1 MTETAALGRAAVR
14 GVGWGAL
21 ATGVNLTAQIG
32 FMAAMARLLDP
43 ADFGLVAMAHIA
55 CRFGSYFAQ
64 MGLAPALVQRP
75 VLGPLDVRVALTLAL
90 ALGGGFA
97 AAIALAAP
105 VAAWFFRT
113 PELAALL
120 RVLALGLLIGALGG
134 VPLALLR
141 RALRFRAVAAVEVSA
156 YVLGYGA
163 VGVACALA
171 GLGAWSLVAAGLGQG
186 LVVLIAASALAR
198 LPLRPA
204 WDGAAARSLWA
215 YGSRHSV
222 AGFLEF
228 LGANLESLAIGRLL
242 GAAPLG
248 LYGRAV
254 LLGQLPAEHATGV
267 VTRAVNPALARLQGD
282 RAAFGRMAVAAL
294 GLVGLGTAVFAGG
307 LAVAAADVVTLLLGV
322 GWAEVAAVVPILVLA
337 TPFML
342 LTAVSGA
349 ALDAL
354 GAVGAKA
361 RVQTLMTVLRLAG
374 LVPAAAFGLT
384 GFAVLVVVAEA
395 LRCVAYGALLAWRV
409 PLPGVGWLAGGVVA
423 AGLGGALAV
432 GGVAGLLGDA
442 ALPLRVA
449 GEVLTGAVV
458 LAGGL
463 LAWRVLS
470 AGSGLGF
477 AMPARSAS

>member
-1 MTETAALGRAAVR
+1 MTEAAALGRSAVR
-14 GVGWGAL
+14 GVGWGAH
-21 ATGVNLTAQIG
+21 ATGANLTAQIG
-32 FMAAMARLLDP
+32 FMAVMARLLDP
-43 ADFGLVAMAHIA
+43 AAFGLVAMAHIA

-64 MGLAPALVQRP
+64 MGLGPALVQRP
-75 VLGPLDVRVALTLAL
+75 VLGALDVRVALAL
-90 ALGGGFA
+90 AVMVGSGIA
-97 AAIALAAP
+97 ALVALAAP

-113 PELAALL
+113 PELTALA
-120 RVLALGLLIGALGG
+120 RVLALTLLIGALGG

-171 GLGAWSLVAAGLGQG
+171 GLGAWSLVAAALGQG
-186 LVVLIAASALAR
+186 LVVLIGASVLVR
-198 LPLRPA
+198 LPLCPA
-204 WDGAAARSLWA
+204 WDAAVARSLWA
-215 YGSRHSV
+215 YGSRHSA

-248 LYGRAV
+248 LYSRAA

-307 LAVAAADVVTLLLGV
+307 LAVAAPDVVALLLGA
-322 GWAEVAAVVPILVLA
+322 GWAEVAQVVPVLVLA

-342 LTAVSGA
+342 VTAVSGA

-361 RVQTLMTVLRLAG
+361 RVQTLMTLLRLAG
-374 LVPAAAFGLT
+374 LLPAAVFGLT
-384 GFAVLVVVAEA
+384 GFAVLVVAAEA
-395 LRCVAYGALLAWRV
+395 LRCVTYGALLAWRI
-409 PLPGVGWLAGGVVA
+409 PLPGLGRLSLGAA
-423 AGLGGALAV
+423 AGALGGALAV
-432 GGVAGLLGDA
+432 AGVAGLLADV

-449 GEVLTGAVV
+449 GEVLTGALV

-463 LAWRVLS
+463 LAWRLLTV
-470 AGSGLGF
+470 GSGLGF
-477 AMPARSAS
+477 AIPARSVA